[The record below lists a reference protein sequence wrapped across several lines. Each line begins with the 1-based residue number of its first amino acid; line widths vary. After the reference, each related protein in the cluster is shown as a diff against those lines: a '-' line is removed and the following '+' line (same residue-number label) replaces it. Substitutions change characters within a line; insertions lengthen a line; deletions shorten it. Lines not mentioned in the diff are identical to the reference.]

1 MELRHCVL
9 VVNRLH
15 RWLAP
20 SRITSF
26 SVPMYRAFCTVTT
39 QDTREGGN
47 GRNETK
53 DEIREKNEPYGLSGF
68 QMGNESRFLHS
79 TYLLFEKLHRF
90 DLAVGQ
96 LARQGQRIDDLD
108 QTGFL
113 GPGQD
118 GILANETVSRRHV
131 EDVDE

>member
-1 MELRHCVL
+1 
-9 VVNRLH
+9 
-15 RWLAP
+15 
-20 SRITSF
+20 
-26 SVPMYRAFCTVTT
+26 
-39 QDTREGGN
+39 
-47 GRNETK
+47 
-53 DEIREKNEPYGLSGF
+53 
-68 QMGNESRFLHS
+68 MGNESRFLHV

-131 EDVDE
+131 EDMDEWMNFGGHHVDRDVTESF